1 MNPMERKT
9 KQKGVARNSAGKVR
23 QKETM
28 LITRDKSKKHPV
40 KKEAKGVNRLQGKE
54 LELTITGLGSSGEG
68 VGRYEGMAVFVPGAL
83 PQETVKARAVFVK
96 KNYINGE
103 LTEVLS
109 ASPER
114 VEPVCPVYKECGGC
128 QLQHLSYEGELK
140 EKRQQVIDAL
150 DICMALKCCRRL
162 LQKVPCTIGTKCSSR
177 SPVIK
182 GLCKSVALPKI
193 PTGSL
198 M

>member
-83 PQETVKARAVFVK
+83 P
-96 KNYINGE
+96 
-103 LTEVLS
+103 
-109 ASPER
+109 
-114 VEPVCPVYKECGGC
+114 
-128 QLQHLSYEGELK
+128 
-140 EKRQQVIDAL
+140 
-150 DICMALKCCRRL
+150 
-162 LQKVPCTIGTKCSSR
+162 
-177 SPVIK
+177 
-182 GLCKSVALPKI
+182 
-193 PTGSL
+193 
-198 M
+198 

>member
-1 MNPMERKT
+1 MKPMKRKA
-9 KQKGVARNSAGKVR
+9 KQKGVARNSAGKVG

-28 LITRDKSKKHPV
+28 FLTRDKSKKYPV
-40 KKEAKGVNRLQGKE
+40 KKEAKGVSRLQGKE

-103 LTEVLS
+103 LTEVLN

-150 DICMALKCCRRL
+150 ERIGHLHGVNVLPTIASESPLYYRNKMQFPVTGHKGT
-162 LQKVPCTIGTKCSSR
+162 LQIGCF
-177 SPVIK
+177 
-182 GLCKSVALPKI
+182 AA
-193 PTGSL
+193 
-198 M
+198 